1 MVRKFPDSPPRPNTH
16 AVFLFFFF
24 FLRLYLYLAVLGLR
38 CYMEFSVVVASE
50 GYSIVVVHGLLIAM
64 ASLVAQH
71 VLQLFQ
77 FPGLEHRL
85 NSCSTQ
91 A

>member
-1 MVRKFPDSPPRPNTH
+1 
-16 AVFLFFFF
+16 
-24 FLRLYLYLAVLGLR
+24 
-38 CYMEFSVVVASE
+38 MEFFVVVASE